1 MGSAARHVN
10 AGAPHFDHYASAA
23 KNPIIPG
30 ITGFGCC
37 LRASDRAVTQG
48 FGLGKVG
55 VRIGVMIKHVVMW
68 KLRGTSLEEKRE
80 QAARVRAAL
89 EALRGNIPGMSSLEV
104 GVRPAA
110 DEQLGDVVLISTHD
124 DWAALKAYQVHPAH
138 VEAARVIGSVRIE
151 RRVLDFEVG
160 AAETLP
166 PESIAPSR
174 F

>member
-1 MGSAARHVN
+1 
-10 AGAPHFDHYASAA
+10 
-23 KNPIIPG
+23 
-30 ITGFGCC
+30 
-37 LRASDRAVTQG
+37 
-48 FGLGKVG
+48 
-55 VRIGVMIKHVVMW
+55 MIKHVVMW

-80 QAARVRAAL
+80 QAARVRSVL

-138 VEAARVIGSVRIE
+138 VEAARVIGTVRIE

-160 AAETLP
+160 AEETIP
-166 PESIAPSR
+166 PESVVPSR

>member
-1 MGSAARHVN
+1 MILECFAAR
-10 AGAPHFDHYASAA
+10 DAA
-23 KNPIIPG
+23 L
-30 ITGFGCC
+30 TGGCR
-37 LRASDRAVTQG
+37 LAA
-48 FGLGKVG
+48 VG
-55 VRIGVMIKHVVMW
+55 VSIRAMIKHVVMW

-80 QAARVRAAL
+80 QAARVRVAL

-110 DEQLGDVVLISTHD
+110 DEQLADVVLISTHD

-138 VEAARVIGSVRIE
+138 VEAARVIGAVRIE

-160 AAETLP
+160 SDESRP
-166 PESIAPSR
+166 PDSIAPSR